1 MTDPQPT
8 AATDDVVDLV
18 RITCDEKFG
27 NLVGE
32 LTSHRD
38 AAAFV
43 AALEQRG
50 VVLTLDGELD
60 RATQQEAPAEPLS
73 PALDVVVNVTVHAE
87 PDTLPQVLDALLRDA
102 ASTAR
107 VTR

>member
-18 RITCDEKFG
+18 RIQCDASFG

-32 LTSHRD
+32 LTSQRD

-50 VVLTLDGELD
+50 VLLLLDGDAPPEPTAAPVP
-60 RATQQEAPAEPLS
+60 ATAH
-73 PALDVVVNVTVHAE
+73 DVVIHVSVAADHV
-87 PDTLPQVLDALLRDA
+87 TLPKVLDALT
-102 ASTAR
+102 TAR
-107 VTR
+107 ITAGPQA

>member
-50 VVLTLDGELD
+50 VVLMLDSELD
-60 RATQQEAPAEPLS
+60 RAAQQGAPAEPAS
-73 PALDVVVNVTVHAE
+73 PAFDVVVNVTVHAGH
-87 PDTLPQVLDALLRDA
+87 DTLPQVLDALRGSHA
-102 ASTAR
+102 T
-107 VTR
+107 VQVNP

>member
-50 VVLTLDGELD
+50 VVLTLEGELD
-60 RATQQEAPAEPLS
+60 LAAQQGAPVEPAP
-73 PALDVVVNVTVHAE
+73 PAFDVVVNVTVHAE
-87 PDTLPQVLDALLRDA
+87 HDTLPQVLDALRG
-102 ASTAR
+102 THTT
-107 VTR
+107 VQVNP

>member
-1 MTDPQPT
+1 MTDHQPT

-50 VVLTLDGELD
+50 VVLTLEGELD
-60 RATQQEAPAEPLS
+60 RPAQQDSPVEPAS
-73 PALDVVVNVTVHAE
+73 PAFDVVVNVTVHAE
-87 PDTLPQVLDALLRDA
+87 PATLPQVLDALRG
-102 ASTAR
+102 THTT
-107 VTR
+107 VQVNP